1 MSAARSVVLSVVS
14 AGWVSTFQDL
24 GRVDAERLGVPAG
37 GAADQ
42 HSAAIANILVGN
54 PRTATLIE
62 SLGGVLSL
70 TPSHDVLVAVTGT
83 PAEVTVD
90 GVAAEQWAPF
100 VVPAGH
106 LLSIQGAHTGARS
119 YVAING
125 ALTAARFL
133 GSAAPDARMGFAQ
146 TVPTGAQIELLSGFR
161 GFRRTFFEQSLFR
174 FPVPIPALGE
184 HPWTI
189 DLVASELTDAVPG
202 LRTLMANARYRV
214 TDRSNHVG
222 LRLDGPVLHPEGEDE
237 IVSHGVPIGAVE
249 IPHGDE
255 LILLGRYRTLTAG
268 YPIAGFATRV
278 AQSLLGQAGP
288 GRELRFRWVDRGAA
302 RRRLAELENRLVAL
316 EDSVGQAFRAAGL
329 GLEPASEPINVV
341 PDLADAL
348 PSDEI
353 NATIF

>member
-1 MSAARSVVLSVVS
+1 MSVALLVVS

-54 PRTATLIE
+54 PRSATLIE
-62 SLGGVLSL
+62 NLGGVLSVV
-70 TPSHDVLVAVTGT
+70 PSGDVLVAVTGT

-90 GVAAEQWAPF
+90 GVAAELWAPF

-106 LLSIQGAHTGARS
+106 LLSVHGAHTGARS
-119 YVAING
+119 YLSING
-125 ALTAARFL
+125 VMAAPRFL

-146 TVPTGAQIELLSGFR
+146 SIGAGQEIELVSAFHGFP
-161 GFRRTFFEQSLFR
+161 RTFFEQSLFR
-174 FPVPIPALGE
+174 FPVPVPALGD

-189 DLVASELTDAVPG
+189 DLVPSDLTDAVPG
-202 LRTLMANARYRV
+202 LRALMANARYVV

-222 LRLDGPVLHPEGEDE
+222 LRLDGPVLHPEGEGE

-268 YPIAGFATRV
+268 YPIAGFATRT

-288 GRELRFRWVDRGAA
+288 GRELSFRWVDRGAA
-302 RRRLAELENRLVAL
+302 RRRLAEVENRLVAL
-316 EDSVGQAFRAAGL
+316 EESVAQAFRASGL

-341 PDLADAL
+341 PDVL
-348 PSDEI
+348 PDDEI